1 MFRLI
6 KLAIGLV
13 GLMAFAW
20 FGITVKLGERTL
32 FQHVRAIGQTKE
44 SQELVDGTRQAAGPL
59 VDDVRRRFTGH
70 DRTGPGRRR
79 CPPTPARRESGFL
92 VGAAS
97 APRLARQGPR
107 FRRGAF
113 SLTDAIKPART
124 ADGA

>member
-44 SQELVDGTRQAAGPL
+44 SQELVDGTREAVRHAGTKELGEPGTPPPVSRDAGAPLERLSSTERRQLKYLLDKAA
-59 VDDVRRRFTGH
+59 
-70 DRTGPGRRR
+70 
-79 CPPTPARRESGFL
+79 
-92 VGAAS
+92 
-97 APRLARQGPR
+97 Q
-107 FRRGAF
+107 
-113 SLTDAIKPART
+113 
-124 ADGA
+124 